1 MNSIGLLIQ
10 RTNAGFKDVFIS
22 ANLEKIRKTTE
33 IEKTAKDEGEISTR
47 LANQSDV
54 YTVQVTTNYRVYSF
68 VNTGITDS
76 FGRAAFYAIRL
87 YAPKKYPLAA
97 FEAILEQINKKYL
110 EYERSG
116 TPQNNQS
123 YDELLQPGIP
133 LEVTQQD
140 FIFVK
145 SNDDAFCLFNPT
157 DTQLSHLFND
167 KSIALYNKVYAFNQE
182 RAVNSE
188 IMKTLGLKSYA
199 ETKNNGKEVFIDN
212 NARVLKELKV
222 NTIPIEFNTNES
234 NYTLICKASDV
245 LVYNTTD
252 NANFRPIDGA
262 FIKIESKIV
271 HKPILKHQNKG
282 KEKTFWQEN
291 GIYLV
296 IGFLAI
302 LFAGGTWWQFEG
314 KNWWQN
320 YNRNSKKV
328 QTEETPPTDT
338 IKKITFLADGSPKDS
353 SVYKTNY
360 PKLEK
365 YRFKINDKKWTYK
378 NTEEKNKYADFY
390 KKNLDEIIKKDSVK
404 MDDKTKTEFLKSLG
418 KIGGENILEK
428 VVNEK
433 TSDEIIN
440 PEKVIKKEAPKP
452 IKNKVI
458 PAAKKA
464 NPKDDM
470 KVDANLKV

>member
-10 RTNAGFKDVFIS
+10 RTKAGFTDVFIS
-22 ANLEKIRKTTE
+22 DNIKDIRNTAE
-33 IEKTAKDEGEISTR
+33 IEKTAEDERNISTK

-54 YTVQVTTNYRVYSF
+54 YTIQVTTNYRVYSL
-68 VNTGITDS
+68 VNTNITD
-76 FGRAAFYAIRL
+76 FVGGAGFYAIRL
-87 YAPKKYPLAA
+87 YTPKKYPLAH

-110 EYERSG
+110 DYQRNG
-116 TPQNNQS
+116 TPPNNQS
-123 YDELLQPGIP
+123 YDDFLQLDIP

-140 FIFVK
+140 VIFAK
-145 SNDDAFCLFNPT
+145 SNDDAFCLFDPT
-157 DTQLSHLFND
+157 VTQLSNLFND

-182 RAVNSE
+182 RAVNPE

-222 NTIPIEFNTNES
+222 NTIPIEFNSNES
-234 NYTLICKASDV
+234 NYTLICNASDV

-252 NANFRPIDGA
+252 FANFRPIDGA
-262 FIKIESKIV
+262 FITIESKIL
-271 HKPILKHQNKG
+271 HKPIPKHQNKG
-282 KEKTFWQEN
+282 NKKTFWQEN
-291 GIYLV
+291 GIYLG
-296 IGFLAI
+296 ILFLTL
-302 LFAGGTWWQFEG
+302 LFAGGTWWWFEG
-314 KNWWQN
+314 RSKPKNYEN
-320 YNRNSKKV
+320 T
-328 QTEETPPTDT
+328 TETLQTPPTDT
-338 IKKITFLADGSPKDS
+338 INEIVFDTVSWSKDS

-360 PKLEK
+360 SKLEK
-365 YRFKINDKKWTYK
+365 YRFKVENKKWTYK
-378 NTEEKNKYADFY
+378 NTERKNQYADFY
-390 KKNLDEIIKKDSVK
+390 KKNLEEIIEKDSLK
-404 MDDKTKTEFLKSLG
+404 MDEKTKTEFLEALG
-418 KIGGENILEK
+418 KIGGEEILEK

-470 KVDANLKV
+470 KVDANSKV